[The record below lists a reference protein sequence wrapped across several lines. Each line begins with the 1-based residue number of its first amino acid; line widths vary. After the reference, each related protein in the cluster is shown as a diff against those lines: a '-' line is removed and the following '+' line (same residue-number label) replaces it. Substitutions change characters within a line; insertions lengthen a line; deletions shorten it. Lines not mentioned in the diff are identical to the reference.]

1 MTGKQKKKPSGTTRA
16 EAERKHTQ
24 ETKQVKRK
32 GLSSQQE
39 NNQGTWVLSD
49 RQGCGI
55 VVAHSISV
63 EFSWQISQFYSTG
76 MF

>member
-1 MTGKQKKKPSGTTRA
+1 MTGKQKPSGTTRA

-39 NNQGTWVLSD
+39 NNQETWVLSD
-49 RQGCGI
+49 GQGCGI

-63 EFSWQISQFYSTG
+63 ELFLADFSFFLYR
-76 MF
+76 